1 MPESIGTWSRM
12 MDPLPR
18 PAKVEAP
25 KFKSWQERRAY
36 ETGAA
41 QAPEKWKWLPIEP
54 KFKDYY
60 SVPTMQTFVQAARKN
75 LVDPNLLLALGVAE
89 SRLGN
94 ANPTNPLRLYSKSLE
109 DKVFAAL
116 DKDESLEPRDVSIDV
131 GAEYL
136 ADQLRKYPDELSG
149 VQAYS
154 GTGKTLYQG
163 DKKKMQE
170 FYNSTNFFGKPVE
183 QTNFWKE
190 KPQGKRVL
198 GIRDQL
204 KANPEVAALIEQ
216 VALSEF
222 LPSHGKIKAKSAEKA
237 LKDAFGLLVEEED

>member
-1 MPESIGTWSRM
+1 MPESRM
-12 MDPLPR
+12 MDPMPR
-18 PAKVEAP
+18 PVKVEAP
-25 KFKSWQERRAY
+25 KFRSWQERRAY
-36 ETGAA
+36 ETGAS
-41 QAPEKWKWLPIEP
+41 QFPEKWQWLPIEP
-54 KFKDYY
+54 KFQDYY

-75 LVDPNLLLALGVAE
+75 LVDPSLLLALGIAE

-94 ANPTNPLRLYSKSLE
+94 SNPSNPLRLYNNSLN
-109 DKVFAAL
+109 DKVLAAL
-116 DKDESLEPRDVSIDV
+116 DEDESLDPRNVSIDV

-154 GTGKTLYQG
+154 GTGKTLYKG
-163 DKKKMQE
+163 NKDTMQE
-170 FYNSTNFFGKPVE
+170 YYGSTKFFGKPVE
-183 QTNFWKE
+183 RTNFWKE

-204 KANPEVAALIEQ
+204 KASPEVARLIEQ

-222 LPSHGKIKAKSAEKA
+222 LPSHGRIKAKSAEQA
-237 LKDAFGLLVEEED
+237 LKDAFSKLGED